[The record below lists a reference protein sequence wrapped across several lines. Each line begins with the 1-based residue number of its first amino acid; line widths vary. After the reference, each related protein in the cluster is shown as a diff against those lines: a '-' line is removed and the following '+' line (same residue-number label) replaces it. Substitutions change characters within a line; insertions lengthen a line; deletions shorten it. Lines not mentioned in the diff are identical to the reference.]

1 MPRLILFCVSWT
13 MVFAAIAQPQHPY
26 LQLGT
31 LVAEVLNRNPDL
43 PAMRA
48 AWQAAKAKVGQ
59 ERSLDDP
66 VLSYGFAPRT
76 IDSQGLDFGQTAAL
90 SLRLPWP
97 GKLALA
103 GEAAELEADA
113 AGNDVESVRL
123 RLIEATRSAFAD
135 WYFIHQALEIN
146 RADRKL
152 LTRIRHLAELR
163 YASGSASRQDAL
175 QAEVETA
182 LLDHRQIV
190 LERRRHEILA
200 RLNTL
205 LLRTPDAPLPPPE
218 SLPKPPAVPPLEQLR
233 DLALGR
239 HPDLRALAVRRQA
252 NQRREALAKRQF
264 FPDLTLRTGYNS
276 LWNDEQKR
284 LSVEA
289 SINLPLPGKRRAR
302 LDQVRSEGLRLVSQW
317 QSRRARILEVL
328 QRRYEEVMESEHVIR
343 LYRQRLLPLAED
355 NLAAA
360 RADYASG
367 AGDFVDL
374 LGAEKHLSGVRLQ
387 LARSLSEHYRRLA
400 ALERLTGGPATPTAG
415 IFAGEERP

>member
-1 MPRLILFCVSWT
+1 MSRLYLFWFLWP
-13 MVFAAIAQPQHPY
+13 MVFTAIAQPLPER
-26 LQLGT
+26 LQVT
-31 LVAEVLNRNPDL
+31 SLVTEVLTRNPDL

-48 AWQAAKAKVGQ
+48 AWQAARAKIAQ
-59 ERSLDDP
+59 ESSLDDP

-76 IDSQGLDFGQTAAL
+76 IDRKGQDFGQTAAL

-103 GEAAELEADA
+103 SEAAQLEADA

-123 RLIEATRSAFAD
+123 RLIETTRSAYAD
-135 WYFIHQALEIN
+135 WYFIHRALQIN

-152 LTRIRHLAELR
+152 LQHIRRLAELR

-190 LERRRHEILA
+190 LERKRHEILA

-205 LLRTPDAPLPPPE
+205 LLRTPDAPQPPPDT
-218 SLPKPPAVPPLEQLR
+218 LPKTPAVPPLDHLR

-239 HPDLRALAVRRQA
+239 HPALRALTVRRRA
-252 NQRREALAKRQF
+252 NQRRESLAKRQF

-284 LSVEA
+284 LSVGA
-289 SINLPLPGKRRAR
+289 SINLPLPGRRRAR
-302 LDQVRSEGLRLVSQW
+302 LDQVRAQGLRLTSQW
-317 QSRRARILEVL
+317 QSQRARILEVL
-328 QRRYEEVMESEHVIR
+328 QSRYEQVRESEHVIR
-343 LYRQRLLPLAED
+343 LYRDRLLPLAKD

-360 RADYASG
+360 QADYASG
-367 AGDFVDL
+367 AGDFIDL
-374 LGAEKHLSGVRLQ
+374 LEAEKHLSGVRLQ
-387 LARSLSEHYRRLA
+387 LARSLSEHFRRLA
-400 ALERLTGGPATPTAG
+400 ALERLSGGPGNPAAG
-415 IFAGEERP
+415 IFAGEEHP

>member
-1 MPRLILFCVSWT
+1 MPRISLFCLLWT
-13 MVFAAIAQPQHPY
+13 MVSITIAQPLPEH
-26 LQLGT
+26 LQVST

-48 AWQAAKAKVGQ
+48 AWQAAKAKVDQ
-59 ERSLDDP
+59 ERSFDDP

-76 IDSQGLDFGQTAAL
+76 IDRKGLDFGQTAAL

-103 GEAAELEADA
+103 GQAAELEADA

-123 RLIEATRSAFAD
+123 HLIEATRSAFAD
-135 WYFIHQALEIN
+135 WYFIHRALEIN
-146 RADRKL
+146 RDDRKL
-152 LTRIRHLAELR
+152 LKQIRRLAELR

-175 QAEVETA
+175 QVKVETA

-190 LERRRHEILA
+190 LERRRHKILA

-205 LLRTPDAPLPPPE
+205 LLRTPDEPLPPPDT
-218 SLPKPPAVPPLEQLR
+218 LPKTPAVPPLDHLR

-239 HPDLRALAVRRQA
+239 HPALRALAVRRQA

-264 FPDLTLRTGYNS
+264 FPDLTLRTAYNS

-284 LSVEA
+284 LSVGA
-289 SINLPLPGKRRAR
+289 SINLPLPGRRRAR
-302 LDQVRSEGLRLVSQW
+302 LDQVRAQGLRLASQW
-317 QSRRARILEVL
+317 QSQRARILEVL
-328 QRRYEEVMESEHVIR
+328 QRRYEEVVESEHVIR
-343 LYRQRLLPLAED
+343 LYRKRLLPLAED
-355 NLAAA
+355 NLATA

-387 LARSLSEHYRRLA
+387 LARSLSEHFRRMA
-400 ALERLTGGPATPTAG
+400 ALERLTGGPKDPAVE